1 MKSVFKI
8 LLSICLLVFMFSG
21 CESTSN
27 VATAPAA
34 NVSVS
39 KHVERELID
48 WKGAAIGSEIPSWV
62 VDAVDQNYKSISAL
76 PQFENK
82 LIFFAEDQGKN
93 LDMLK
98 SWVNNFNVQGS
109 FAKSVSNFVMTKF
122 GGEQSGSKADETS
135 ESFLKEITAT
145 FAKTEIN
152 GLSKELDYWVKTR
165 YIDNDRKTT
174 EDIYQ
179 YFVVYAMD
187 KNDLKLQLDRALGL
201 VDAKDEAQKKLKVEV
216 SAAIDEVQ
224 FFAEN
229 Q

>member
-1 MKSVFKI
+1 MKSVIKFV
-8 LLSICLLVFMFSG
+8 LSAFVLVFLFSS
-21 CESTSN
+21 CQSTSN
-27 VATAPAA
+27 AA
-34 NVSVS
+34 VTVS
-39 KHVERELID
+39 KRVEREMID
-48 WKGAAIGSEIPSWV
+48 WKGASIGSEIPSWV
-62 VDAVDQNYKSISAL
+62 VDAVDQNYKAISQL

-98 SWVNNFNVQGS
+98 SWVNNFNIQGAFS
-109 FAKSVSNFVMTKF
+109 KSVSNFVISKF
-122 GGEQSGSKADETS
+122 GGEQAGSKNDETS
-135 ESFLKEITAT
+135 ESFLKEITST
-145 FAKTEIN
+145 YSKTEIN

-165 YIDNDRKTT
+165 YIDHDKKTS

-179 YFVVYAMD
+179 YFVVYAID

-201 VDAKDEAQKKLKVEV
+201 VEAKEESQKKLKVEV

-229 Q
+229 